1 MKKTE
6 YLHLFIFFKTK
17 NIKFSSTCQGGMES
31 IIRGL
36 LVDPIMKIDRWFSD
50 DITKHL
56 FETTDDL
63 GKNKLNLKI
72 AIYCIDNNI

>member
-1 MKKTE
+1 
-6 YLHLFIFFKTK
+6 
-17 NIKFSSTCQGGMES
+17 MES

-36 LVDPIMKIDRWFSD
+36 LVDPIMKIDRWFTD

-63 GKNKLNLKI
+63 GMEEIHIYIYKFKYFLKCLNHLDFSLNRTPI
-72 AIYCIDNNI
+72 SF

>member
-1 MKKTE
+1 
-6 YLHLFIFFKTK
+6 
-17 NIKFSSTCQGGMES
+17 MES

-63 GKNKLNLKI
+63 GKKIIIKIKIFSNLRSSLSFFYKI
-72 AIYCIDNNI
+72 

>member
-1 MKKTE
+1 
-6 YLHLFIFFKTK
+6 
-17 NIKFSSTCQGGMES
+17 MES

-36 LVDPIMKIDRWFSD
+36 LVDPIMKIDRWFTD

-63 GKNKLNLKI
+63 GMEEKHIYKI
-72 AIYCIDNNI
+72 QIFFE

>member
-1 MKKTE
+1 
-6 YLHLFIFFKTK
+6 
-17 NIKFSSTCQGGMES
+17 MES

-36 LVDPIMKIDRWFSD
+36 LVDPIMKIDRWFTD

-63 GKNKLNLKI
+63 GMEEIHIYKFKYFLKCLYDLNFSL
-72 AIYCIDNNI
+72 NRTPVSF